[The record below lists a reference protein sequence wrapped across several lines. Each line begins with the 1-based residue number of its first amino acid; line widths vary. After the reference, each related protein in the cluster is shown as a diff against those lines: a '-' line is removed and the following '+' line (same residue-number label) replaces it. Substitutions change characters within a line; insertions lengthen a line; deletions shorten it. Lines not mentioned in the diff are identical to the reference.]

1 MKTLGELLEGYRKGD
16 AAAQTELLTR
26 LEAQL
31 RMLVRAL
38 VGKQIRTERESV
50 DICQSLLLAFH
61 LQAGAGKIAFENEEA
76 FKGYLRTMIRHKL
89 ANLSDRIK
97 TAKRGGGAVAVPQDD
112 LQLPAFDPTAS
123 MVVGTAELRKKME
136 GAMGEEER
144 AILEGLLSGRGYAEI
159 GGELGKSPDAIRMT
173 WNRARDRLVA
183 QGILK
188 SAG

>member
-1 MKTLGELLEGYRKGD
+1 MKTLAELLDAYRKGD
-16 AAAQTELLTR
+16 PAAQTELLTR
-26 LEAQL
+26 LESQL

-38 VGKQIRTERESV
+38 VGKQVRTERESM

-61 LQAGAGKIAFENEEA
+61 LQAGAGKVAFENEEA
-76 FKGYLRTMIRHKL
+76 FKGYLRTMIRNKL

-97 TAKRGGGAVAVPQDD
+97 TAKRGGGAGAVDAEE
-112 LQLPAFDPTAS
+112 LQLPAFDPSAS
-123 MVVGTAELRKKME
+123 MVAGTAELRKRME

-144 AILEGLLSGRGYAEI
+144 AILEGLLAGRGYAEI
-159 GGELGKSPDAIRMT
+159 AGDLGKSADAVRMA

-188 SAG
+188 PPG

>member
-1 MKTLGELLEGYRKGD
+1 MKTLKDLLEGYRKGD

-38 VGKQIRTERESV
+38 VGKQIRTERESMDV
-50 DICQSLLLAFH
+50 CQSLLLAFH
-61 LQAGAGKIAFENEEA
+61 LQAEAGKVAFENEEA

-97 TAKRGGGAVAVPQDD
+97 TAKRGGGAVAVPQDE
-112 LQLPAFDPTAS
+112 LQLPAFDPSAS
-123 MVVGTAELRKKME
+123 MVAGTAELRQKME
-136 GAMGEEER
+136 GALGEEER

-159 GGELGKSPDAIRMT
+159 AGELGKSPDAVRMA
-173 WNRARDRLVA
+173 WKRARECLIA
-183 QGILK
+183 QGVLK
-188 SAG
+188 PSA